1 MSSIRQTKAG
11 KFEARVWASG
21 KRYSR
26 TFESFAKAEHW
37 SAGIRCG
44 EIQLSKV
51 SNADIVKE
59 SRSNEVTVYQALER
73 YLGEVV
79 TKQKGIVQASNRVKA
94 LQCEPFAHKKLTELS
109 IEDVRRLRDREL
121 ERGCA
126 GPTVAR
132 KLAVLS
138 SMVIHAQ
145 QEWGLEIEN
154 PARKVRRPAL
164 SKPRMT
170 RLEPQ
175 DEKLLLEGCDGTST
189 PYLRQVIELAI
200 ETGMRKGEL
209 LGLTWQSVDLV
220 RRVITLADTKNGRAR
235 FVPLT
240 DRAVEVLR
248 ATRESG
254 VSRPVPISQSALDNA
269 WKRVIRRTGLVGLR
283 FHDLRHE
290 ALSRWANRLEG
301 DVFKLSLV
309 SGHQTLQMAQRYV
322 HPSIAEV
329 IAKLAPVRE
338 PN

>member
-11 KFEARVWASG
+11 KFEARVWVSG
-21 KRYSR
+21 KRHSR
-26 TFESFAKAEHW
+26 TFDALVKAEHW

-51 SNADIVKE
+51 SNTDTVKE
-59 SRSNEVTVYQALER
+59 TLSNEVTVYQALER

-79 TKQKGIVQASNRVKA
+79 AKQKGIVQASNRVKA

-109 IEDVRRLRDREL
+109 TEDIRQLRDREL

-126 GPTVAR
+126 GPTVTR

-138 SMVIHAQ
+138 SLVIHAQ
-145 QEWGLEIEN
+145 QEWGLEFEN
-154 PARKVRRPAL
+154 PVRKVRRPAL
-164 SKPRMT
+164 SKPRLT

-175 DEKLLLEGCDGTST
+175 DEKLLLKGCDDTST

-209 LGLTWQSVDLV
+209 LGLTWQSVHLE
-220 RRVITLADTKNGRAR
+220 RRVITLADTKNGHAR

-240 DRAVEVLR
+240 DRAVSVLR
-248 ATRESG
+248 DAKESG
-254 VSRPVPISQSALDNA
+254 VLSPVPITQSTLDNA
-269 WKRVIRRTGLVGLR
+269 WKRLIRRTGLAGLR

-290 ALSRWANRLEG
+290 ALSRWAHKLNG
-301 DVFKLSLV
+301 DVFKLSIV

-322 HPSIAEV
+322 HPRLVEMM
-329 IAKLAPVRE
+329 AKAD
-338 PN
+338 